1 MSKKT
6 KYHLRKRIF
15 LNRFHDMPAFVIAI
29 VEDTRDTADVED
41 KKRGEIELSL
51 ADCNDRISFYF
62 NLSSARQRANS
73 LLKIK
78 RLAETIND
86 FRKAIEAEAESI
98 AKHKSSTKKP
108 KTKSQTAG

>member
-6 KYHLRKRIF
+6 KYHIRKRIF

-29 VEDTRDTADVED
+29 VEDTRDTADAED

-62 NLSSARQRANS
+62 NLNTAEQRVNS

-78 RLAETIND
+78 RLAETINE
-86 FRKAIEAEAESI
+86 FRKALEAEAKSI
-98 AKHKSSTKKP
+98 SKCKSSINKP

>member
-1 MSKKT
+1 MRNKT
-6 KYHLRKRIF
+6 KYHIRKRKF

-29 VEDTRDTADVED
+29 VEDTRDMADVED

-62 NLSSARQRANS
+62 NLSSARQRTNS

-78 RLAETIND
+78 RLAETINE
-86 FRKAIEAEAESI
+86 FRKALEAEAESI
-98 AKHKSSTKKP
+98 SKRNPSIKKP